1 MLKSMTGFGR
11 GRVLRDG
18 REITIELRSVNHKF
32 LDLNFRM
39 PRTLSFLED
48 VLRSEISK
56 RLSRG
61 HLDITVTYNNTRDD
75 AKTVEIDM
83 GVIDQYINACNK
95 LVEKYDIRNDAGAIN
110 LLRLPEAVTV
120 KENDDDNDAL
130 CEITREAANEALD
143 TLISMREREGEHLK
157 ADINTK
163 LDTLSSIRDDL
174 EKRADG
180 AMQEHKAKLEERIAQ
195 LMPQGVEVDA
205 QRLATEIAI
214 LADKAS
220 VDEELVRIRT
230 HIANMRNMLDAD
242 EPIGRKLDFLV
253 QEMNREFNTTG
264 SKSTDVDIAQ
274 RVIAGKAEIEKMR
287 EQIQNI
293 E

>member
-274 RVIAGKAEIEKMR
+274 LVIAGKAEIEKMR